1 MKTIGLIIVKNGLP
15 GKVPEEEKKLPE
27 EIPEAQTKGK
37 SKKASNPKRPSKPK
51 KPPKENEPPEIKAE
65 DLPSEAAD
73 ETDPPEEKEPENGA
87 D

>member
-1 MKTIGLIIVKNGLP
+1 MKTIGLIIEKDGLP
-15 GKVPEEEKKLPE
+15 GKAPEEEKKLPE
-27 EIPEAQTKGK
+27 GIPEAQNKDK
-37 SKKASNPKRPSKPK
+37 PKKPSKPK
-51 KPPKENEPPEIKAE
+51 KPPKEKEPPEIKAE

>member
-1 MKTIGLIIVKNGLP
+1 MKTIGLIIEKNGLP

-27 EIPEAQTKGK
+27 EIPEAQTK
-37 SKKASNPKRPSKPK
+37 SKPKKTSNPKKPSKPK

-65 DLPSEAAD
+65 DLPSETAD
-73 ETDPPEEKEPENGA
+73 ETAAPEEKEPVNGA